1 MKRII
6 PIIYVIAV
14 SLVACNGNSKHVKA
28 AKQLGEKH
36 ANEIIT
42 QDLPG
47 NKLAVKL
54 LDVRAKEHQMRT
66 LINDQVA
73 DAYIESFTSY
83 IKLNDD
89 SLASIIFA
97 VDTIDVEE

>member
-1 MKRII
+1 MKMII
-6 PIIYVIAV
+6 PIITAIAV
-14 SLVACNGNSKHVKA
+14 SLVACDGNSKHVQA

-47 NKLAVKL
+47 NQLAVIL

-73 DAYIESFTSY
+73 NAYIESFTSY

-89 SLASIIFA
+89 SLASIIFTA
-97 VDTIDVEE
+97 DTIDVEE